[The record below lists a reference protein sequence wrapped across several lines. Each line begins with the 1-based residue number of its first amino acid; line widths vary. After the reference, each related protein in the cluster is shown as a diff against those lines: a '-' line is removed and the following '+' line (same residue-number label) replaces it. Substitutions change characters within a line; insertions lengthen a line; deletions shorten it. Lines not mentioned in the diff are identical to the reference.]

1 MVLSRI
7 MVPSMVW
14 CQGSIHQATGLIWRL
29 GAPPLR
35 QRLPN
40 CVWRVLIEDLTRFR
54 DDDMSSCMLLVVVGL
69 KKAVIAVSKEWMGMS
84 VD

>member
-1 MVLSRI
+1 MV
-7 MVPSMVW
+7 
-14 CQGSIHQATGLIWRL
+14 TGLFFIVGLVFGGFDGLTLFARIWRL